1 MMPKQNKTFE
11 SALNRL
17 EEIVN
22 NMESG
27 DISLDDSIKA
37 LEEGNDLVKYC
48 LNKLDDAEKKLIK
61 LDDSEK
67 NDVGSE

>member
-48 LNKLDDAEKKLIK
+48 LNKLDLIPAKLK
-61 LDDSEK
+61 YL
-67 NDVGSE
+67 NT